1 MESNEDVRLGWTG
14 PLKLSILSYTVV
26 VVAMVRFVVL
36 KWKLAC
42 IVKPS
47 SDDQETIPDP
57 EKLGMTDK
65 ARSLV
70 LKP

>member
-36 KWKLAC
+36 K
-42 IVKPS
+42 
-47 SDDQETIPDP
+47 
-57 EKLGMTDK
+57 
-65 ARSLV
+65 
-70 LKP
+70 